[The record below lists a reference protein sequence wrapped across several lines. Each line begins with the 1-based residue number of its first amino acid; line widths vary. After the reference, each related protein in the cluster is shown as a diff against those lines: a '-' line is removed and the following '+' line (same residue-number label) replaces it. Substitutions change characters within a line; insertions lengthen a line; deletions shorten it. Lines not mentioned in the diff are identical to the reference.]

1 MSIEPV
7 RYWISDLLAAVWLP
21 LIFIVAGS
29 WALVRFHRKDGK
41 RHTEEVIGIAL
52 GVILGFVS
60 QVTVNSFDEFR
71 KDQQTKKAAWRILE
85 HDAEAIYRDTSHPSK
100 DHDVP
105 PHIDMPYW
113 ETLQK
118 EPDFLVLARDDRF
131 AEVFQD
137 FWRLEEVNQAIDRAN
152 KGDKEAARVAETLYQ
167 DTVAHHARRELLQ
180 HFLSSEEIAAL
191 DRRHQDQLTSL

>member
-1 MSIEPV
+1 MLIESF
-7 RYWISDLLAAVWLP
+7 RYWSSDLLAAVWIP
-21 LIFIVAGS
+21 MIFIVAGG
-29 WALVRFHRKDGK
+29 WVMIKIYRKDGK
-41 RHTEEVIGIAL
+41 KHSEEVIGIAL
-52 GVILGFVS
+52 GVVLGFVS

-71 KDQQTKKAAWRILE
+71 KEQQTKKAAWRILE

-100 DHDVP
+100 DHEIP

-118 EPDFLVLARDDRF
+118 EPEFLMLARDDRF
-131 AEVFQD
+131 ADVFQD

-167 DTVAHHARRELLQ
+167 DAVAHHARRELLL
-180 HFLSSEEIAAL
+180 HFLSADEIASL
-191 DRRHQDQLTSL
+191 DRQRHDQLTSR